1 MPGKP
6 VNTGFLRILEIF
18 CLRSDLKSADGISG
32 FLREK
37 ERDLER
43 IGQFIGQF
51 KIGVF
56 LYLWGLQRS
65 ERQKM

>member
-6 VNTGFLRILEIF
+6 VFTGFLRILEIIY
-18 CLRSDLKSADGISG
+18 LESSLKSASGISG

-37 ERDLER
+37 EGNLER

-51 KIGVF
+51 KIGVLPVF
-56 LYLWGLQRS
+56 MGLVAI
-65 ERQKM
+65 

>member
-6 VNTGFLRILEIF
+6 VFTGFLRSLEIIN
-18 CLRSDLKSADGISG
+18 LKSGLQSASEISG

-37 ERDLER
+37 EGDLER

-51 KIGVF
+51 KIGVLPVF
-56 LYLWGLQRS
+56 MGLAAI
-65 ERQKM
+65 

>member
-6 VNTGFLRILEIF
+6 VFTGFLRILEIIY
-18 CLRSDLKSADGISG
+18 LKRGLKSASEISG

-37 ERDLER
+37 EGDWER

-51 KIGVF
+51 KIGVLPVF
-56 LYLWGLQRS
+56 MGLAAI
-65 ERQKM
+65 